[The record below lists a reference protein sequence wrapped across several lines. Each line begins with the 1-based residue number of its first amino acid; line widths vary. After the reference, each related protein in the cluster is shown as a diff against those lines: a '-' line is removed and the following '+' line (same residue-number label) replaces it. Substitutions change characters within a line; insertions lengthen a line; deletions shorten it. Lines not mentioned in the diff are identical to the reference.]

1 MDQLRADRVARNEA
15 AVRAT
20 NETLERG
27 ISGIPLEAGELVAFV
42 CECGNTGCRQ
52 LVKVGLDLYERV
64 RRDSRHFL
72 ILPGHEMGDAEDV
85 IELGDAYAV
94 VRKRE
99 NTREIVE
106 STDPRNPR
114 SG

>member
-1 MDQLRADRVARNEA
+1 VDQLRADRVARNEA

-72 ILPGHEMGDAEDV
+72 ILPGHEMGDAEGL
-85 IELGDAYAV
+85 IEVRDAYAV
-94 VRKRE
+94 VHKRQRTRE
-99 NTREIVE
+99 NVE
-106 STDPRNPR
+106 DTDPRNPQP
-114 SG
+114 G